1 MRLSL
6 VLIFALA
13 LCAAKR
19 HGGCRGEG
27 SHPYG
32 KHGRGE
38 GKGKGKGG
46 GHDDDKGRGQEGNVM
61 GDNERHE
68 HHDRHPGNPKR
79 DFYLN
84 TTLVEFQD
92 KWDEQGVEGPSTAD
106 AAVLLS
112 KCLAATDSEE
122 LKSRQCA
129 TEYQWMEECI
139 DCDLDKW
146 SPGAADRS
154 TADPSRVVPVLGTAP
169 PQGQVATDTPMHPT
183 TNVWTACLYVH
194 TEMLGAVSAGAGVGG
209 VLLLCAALY
218 CRLRLKR
225 IRSEH

>member
-146 SPGAADRS
+146 SP
-154 TADPSRVVPVLGTAP
+154 
-169 PQGQVATDTPMHPT
+169 
-183 TNVWTACLYVH
+183 
-194 TEMLGAVSAGAGVGG
+194 EMLGAVSAGAGVGG

-225 IRSEH
+225 SRVPTPTVGEFEPHTKPDAPRPV

>member
-1 MRLSL
+1 VSDRCTVGRKGHSPDSLAMAMRLSL

-46 GHDDDKGRGQEGNVM
+46 GRDDGKWKGEEGKGM
-61 GDNERHE
+61 GNNERHE
-68 HHDRHPGNPKR
+68 HHDRHEDHEHHTPKR
-79 DFYLN
+79 EFYLN

-92 KWDEQGVEGPSTAD
+92 KWDEQGVQGPSTAD

-112 KCLAATDSEE
+112 ECLAATDSEE
-122 LKSRQCA
+122 LKSMQCA

-146 SPGAADRS
+146 SPGL
-154 TADPSRVVPVLGTAP
+154 VGV
-169 PQGQVATDTPMHPT
+169 
-183 TNVWTACLYVH
+183 
-194 TEMLGAVSAGAGVGG
+194 VSAGAGVGG
-209 VLLLCAALY
+209 VFVLCAAIY
-218 CRLRLKR
+218 CYLRVKR
-225 IRSEH
+225 SRILMPTVGEFEPHTKPDAPRPV